1 MLQSVG
7 RLVGSFLVQLFFVAV
22 DLSLSLKMHTNGYVS
37 ALIVLQYSLTFFV
50 SLEKP
55 VHLYL
60 YLCKSVSVAGFVLFL
75 LFRESIWNKNKE
87 VLRGH
92 NEKIEEQ
99 SDASTC
105 EANQQNIEEELLLF
119 FCCFFF
125 FTTVTRAKTERSEW
139 INCEKIDWEKC
150 VHIIY
155 KQP

>member
-1 MLQSVG
+1 M
-7 RLVGSFLVQLFFVAV
+7 RLHFAKSYATIGWPFGWFIPCSAFLCCIR
-22 DLSLSLKMHTNGYVS
+22 SLSISHKMHTNGYVS

-105 EANQQNIEEELLLF
+105 EANQQNTEEELLLF

-125 FTTVTRAKTERSEW
+125 SRRSPEQKR
-139 INCEKIDWEKC
+139 NDLNG
-150 VHIIY
+150 
-155 KQP
+155 